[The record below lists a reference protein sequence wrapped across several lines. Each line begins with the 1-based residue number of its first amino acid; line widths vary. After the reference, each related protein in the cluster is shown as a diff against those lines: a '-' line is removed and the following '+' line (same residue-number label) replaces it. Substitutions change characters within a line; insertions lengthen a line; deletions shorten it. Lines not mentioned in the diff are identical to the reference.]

1 MAQKDFDETII
12 IPPDTTELNED
23 ARIRLLKKKINL
35 CETRGEFLDSGVAD

>member
-23 ARIRLLKKKINL
+23 ARIRLLKKINL
-35 CETRGEFLDSGVAD
+35 CETRAEFFHILE